1 MQVLLE
7 FAPTVPEYLPAS
19 HEMHVSTELAVLV
32 DEYLPAG
39 HAVHVCASSYE

>member
-7 FAPTVPEYLPAS
+7 FAPTVPEYLPDSQAR
-19 HEMHVSTELAVLV
+19 HVSTELAVGVL
-32 DEYLPAG
+32 EYLPEG